1 MGKAI
6 RMLAFILITAAV
18 LGGGGC
24 GSDDKTIT
32 LYSGRSE
39 ALVQPIIDQFVEA
52 TGIDVAVRYGN
63 TASTV
68 ALILEE
74 GDATPADLVLLQD
87 AGALGALA
95 KEHVLANVPTEFLT
109 RVDEKFRSRE
119 GEWVGISGRARTVI
133 YNTESVTTGDLP
145 ASVLDFVDDE
155 WKRRIGWAP
164 TNGSFQAF
172 VTALRIAQGDDAAK
186 AWLEGIKANDP
197 TDYPNNTSIVDA
209 VGRGEVEVGFVNH
222 YYLLRFLA
230 EQGEGFGARNY
241 FPSGDIGGLMNVA
254 GVGIIARGD
263 TDAAEDLVDYLL
275 QATAQTYF
283 AQETGEYPLIIGI
296 ASRDGIPTLAELNVP
311 DVDLSNL
318 EDLRGTLDLMR
329 DAGVLP

>member
-1 MGKAI
+1 MGKAL
-6 RMLAFILITAAV
+6 RTLALTLLTAVALV
-18 LGGGGC
+18 ASAC
-24 GSDDKTIT
+24 GSDDKSLT

-39 ALVQPIIDQFVEA
+39 ALVQPVIDQFVEA
-52 TGIDVAVRYGN
+52 TGIDVAVRYGK
-63 TASTV
+63 TAATV

-95 KEHVLANVPTEFLT
+95 KERVLADIPTEFLD
-109 RVDEKFRSRE
+109 RVDVKFRSRE
-119 GEWVGISGRARTVI
+119 GEWVGVSGRARTVV
-133 YNTESVTTGDLP
+133 YNTEALATVDLP
-145 ASVLDFVDDE
+145 ASVLDFVNDE
-155 WKRRIGWAP
+155 WEGRIGWAP

-172 VTALRIAQGDDAAK
+172 VTALRIVQGDDAAK
-186 AWLEGIKANDP
+186 AWLEGIKANNP
-197 TDYPNNTSIVDA
+197 TIYPKNSAIVDA

-230 EQGEGFGARNY
+230 EQGEGFGARNH

-254 GVGIIARGD
+254 GVGIIAQGN
-263 TDAAEDLVDYLL
+263 TDVAEELVDYLL
-275 QATAQTYF
+275 QASAQTYF
-283 AQETGEYPLIIGI
+283 AQETGEYPLIDGV

-318 EDLRGTLDLMR
+318 DDLRGTLDLMR